1 LLREVRARLV
11 PFDRRQQACF
21 TGFLHGTMRA
31 RMADT
36 LPIYEIEGALVD
48 ALRRSNRLILSAPTG
63 SGKSTQIPQML
74 LQHGLLESANG
85 RAGQVV
91 VLQPR
96 RLATRLLAARVAE
109 ELGVPLGREVGYQ
122 IRFENVTSR
131 ETRIR
136 FVTEGVL
143 LRQMIDDPSLPG
155 VAAIVFD
162 EFHERHL
169 YGDITLARAL
179 DIQESARPDLKLV
192 VMSATLET
200 ESLRRYLSEVR
211 AHGSRISDHAS
222 PTFDCAVL
230 SSSGRTYPVDIH
242 YAATPSYDQRS
253 PVWEQAVEA
262 FSHFVK
268 SGGEGDVLVFMP
280 GAYEISQTL
289 EAVGRCNE
297 SRGFRLLPLHGE
309 LNPKDQDA
317 AVARYQQRKVV
328 VATNVAETSLTID
341 GIRLVIDSGLARI
354 PRFDPYRGINT
365 LLIEKISQASADQRT
380 GRAGRTAPGECYRLW
395 SEAEHRDRPVQEKP
409 EVQRLDLAEVV
420 LTLKAA
426 NVDDLHS
433 FRWLEHPGDQRLA
446 HAEELLVDLSA
457 LEKVASSSEAARQDE
472 RGWAK
477 GDALSP
483 HLRSLPPGEREEAA
497 RPPASSA
504 TPDQVAAEHNSLSPR
519 ERAGV
524 RGKGAP
530 AEQPAS
536 DHLACPASADPPSRV
551 ATTFT
556 DARGDRLQA
565 CPTSITPLGRRMLAF
580 PLHPRYARML
590 LAADELGC
598 VHQACLIAALTQ
610 GRDLLVRKVD
620 SDSKDKREDKLGDKA
635 ASDFL
640 ILMRAWNFAAQ
651 QNFQLDACKRLG
663 IHAMTARQVGP
674 LLQQFLRIAAREDL
688 DVTPREVSDEA
699 LQKCLLIGFSDRV
712 ARRLDQGTLRCELVH
727 GRHGVLARESSVRHS
742 PLIVVAEIREVGRH
756 GGETNTILSLATEVQ
771 QTWLEELFPQDIGR
785 SIEVWFEAQARR
797 VYAKELRTFRGLQ
810 LEAKNVEPPPLDQA
824 AALLAEQV
832 IAGKLALNDWDHG
845 VEQWITRLNLLAKW
859 CPEFELPPIGAEA
872 RRALIEQFCH
882 GAFTY
887 KEIKDRPVKAAVKDW
902 LNPMQR
908 QLLDDHAPERL
919 KLSNGKTP
927 KVIYSET
934 EPPHASLRIQELYDV
949 METPKIAL
957 GRVRVLLHILAP
969 NMRPVQ
975 ITQDLAGFWR
985 EHYPRV
991 KSELQ
996 RKYPKHQWR

>member
-1 LLREVRARLV
+1 
-11 PFDRRQQACF
+11 
-21 TGFLHGTMRA
+21 MRA

-36 LPIYEIEGALVD
+36 LPIYEIEGALVA

-63 SGKSTQIPQML
+63 SGKSTQVPQML
-74 LQHGLLESANG
+74 LQHGLLEAAAG

-109 ELGVPLGREVGYQ
+109 ELGVPLGGKVGYQ

-143 LRQMIDDPSLPG
+143 LRQMIEDPSLPG

-179 DIQESARPDLKLV
+179 DIQESARPDLKLI
-192 VMSATLET
+192 VMSATLEA
-200 ESLRRYLSEVR
+200 ESLRKYLSEVR
-211 AHGSRISDHAS
+211 THGSRITDHAS
-222 PTFDCAVL
+222 SFTCTVL
-230 SSSGRTYPVDIH
+230 SSSGRTFPVEVH
-242 YAATPSYDQRS
+242 YANTPSYEQRS
-253 PVWEQAVEA
+253 PVWEQAADA
-262 FSHFVK
+262 FAHFVQ
-268 SGGEGDVLVFMP
+268 SGGAGDVLVFMP
-280 GAYEISQTL
+280 GAYEIAQTL
-289 EAVGRCNE
+289 EAIGRCKE

-380 GRAGRTAPGECYRLW
+380 GRAGRTAPGECCRLW
-395 SEAEHRDRPVQEKP
+395 TEAEHRDRPVQEKP

-426 NVDDLHS
+426 GVTDLHS

-446 HAEELLVDLSA
+446 HAEELLVDLGA
-457 LEKVASSSEAARQDE
+457 LEKVASSFGTARQDE
-472 RGWAK
+472 SGLAED
-477 GDALSP
+477 DALPPHPQSLSP
-483 HLRSLPPGEREEAA
+483 EEREEAA

-504 TPDQVAAEHNSLSPR
+504 APHQVTADQNSLSPR
-519 ERAGV
+519 ARAGV

-530 AEQPAS
+530 AEQPDP
-536 DHLACPASADPPSRV
+536 DHHPCPAPADPQSRV
-551 ATTFT
+551 GPTFA
-556 DARGDRLQA
+556 DPRGDRLQT

-590 LAADELGC
+590 LAAEELGC

-620 SDSKDKREDKLGDKA
+620 SGSKDKREDVLGDKA

-640 ILMRAWNFAAQ
+640 ILMRAWKFADERRYD
-651 QNFQLDACKRLG
+651 LDACKRMG
-663 IHAMTARQVGP
+663 IHALTARQVGP

-688 DVTPREVSDEA
+688 DVTPREVPDDV

-727 GRHGVLARESSVRHS
+727 GRRGVLARESSVRHS

-756 GGETNTILSLATEVQ
+756 DGETNTILSLATEVHQ
-771 QTWLEELFPQDIGR
+771 AWLEELFPGDIGR
-785 SIEVWFEAQARR
+785 ELEVRFDAQARR
-797 VYAKELRTFRGLQ
+797 VYARELRTFRGLQ

-832 IAGKLALNDWDHG
+832 ATGKLALNDWDHG

-859 CPEFELPPIGAEA
+859 CPEFELPPVGAEE
-872 RRALIEQFCH
+872 RRSLIEQFCH

-887 KEIKDRPVKAAVKDW
+887 KDIKDRPVKAAVKDW
-902 LNPMQR
+902 LNPLQR
-908 QLLDDHAPERL
+908 QMLDDHAPERL

-927 KVIYSET
+927 KVVYSET

-957 GRVRVLLHILAP
+957 GRVPVLLHILAP